1 MFEHSSWTRT
11 SAPSW
16 AVLTESEPGGV
27 EQGASL
33 RSLLRAADTGAV
45 DWIMLTAV
53 LLALGGVVLGFM
65 EDIDAIRRDAERS

>member
-1 MFEHSSWTRT
+1 
-11 SAPSW
+11 
-16 AVLTESEPGGV
+16 
-27 EQGASL
+27 
-33 RSLLRAADTGAV
+33 LLRAADTGAV